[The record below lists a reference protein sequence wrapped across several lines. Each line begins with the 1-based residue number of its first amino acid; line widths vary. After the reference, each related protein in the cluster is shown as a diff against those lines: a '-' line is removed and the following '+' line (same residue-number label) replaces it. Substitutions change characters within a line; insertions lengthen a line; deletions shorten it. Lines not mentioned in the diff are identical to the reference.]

1 MNITELAKEPQLI
14 TVSLDKPA
22 LVEKYGEVIEF
33 KILDRQPL
41 DTFAKLSSMTEENT
55 DQIAAIVESMILDDA
70 GESVVKDGKTLPI
83 DVLTE
88 AMAAISTELGK

>member
-1 MNITELAKEPQLI
+1 MNITDLAKEPQLI
-14 TVSLDKPA
+14 TVSLDKPS

-33 KILDRQPL
+33 KIMDRQPL
-41 DTFAKLSSMTEENT
+41 DVFAKLSSMTEENT
-55 DQIAAIVESMILDDA
+55 DQIAKIVEGMILDDQ
-70 GESVVKDGKTLPI
+70 GEPVVKDGKTLPI